1 MKINMIFNLEDEM
14 DKKSFEDA
22 TANLRLGYKYRQLIE
37 EFSEYL
43 RKRLKY
49 EELSDKEFA
58 TIEAIKEEFYRIRA
72 EVMD

>member
-1 MKINMIFNLEDEM
+1 MKINMIFNLDDEM
-14 DKKSFEDA
+14 DKESFEDA
-22 TANLRLGYKYRQLIE
+22 RLGSKYRLWTE
-37 EFSEYL
+37 EFAEYL

-49 EELSDKEFA
+49 EELSNKEFA